1 MGGASKV
8 ELLSWSAAASFKILF
23 VGCSQLLRAQVCVFQ
38 SSLHTLIFFFLLT
51 YTVGAAD
58 IGAISKRQRNYIM
71 FLYYRTGK

>member
-8 ELLSWSAAASFKILF
+8 KLLSWSAAASFKILF

-38 SSLHTLIFFFLLT
+38 SSLHTLIFFLLT